1 VSSHPALSADRLAPP
16 TPGQLRRLLAAE
28 HLRPRKALSQ
38 NFLTDAAALD
48 AIVAA
53 AELQLGDRVLE
64 VGPGLGVLTRRLL
77 AAGASVLAVE
87 LDPRLAAWLRREL
100 AEVPGFD
107 LIEADALTLH
117 PREVF
122 PAESFKLVANIPYH
136 ITSPL
141 LHAFLEGER
150 PPEVAVLL
158 VQAEV
163 AERVA
168 APPGQMSYLS
178 VFVQNIASAEVV
190 ARVPAAA
197 FEPAPDVDSAVLR
210 LRRRAEPPVPLG
222 SGREPFYR
230 IVQAG
235 FRQRRKQIH
244 NGLGRELPVGGG
256 AVENA
261 LAACAI
267 DGERRPQTLSVEE
280 WACLATQLTPL
291 LRRADEGGTARAERH
306 ARRGTAG

>member
-1 VSSHPALSADRLAPP
+1 VNSHPALSADRLTPP

-53 AELQLGDRVLE
+53 AELQTGDRVLE

-117 PREVF
+117 PREAF

-150 PPEVAVLL
+150 PPEVTVLL

-168 APPGQMSYLS
+168 APPGHMSYLS

-197 FEPAPDVDSAVLR
+197 FEPAPDVDSAILR
-210 LRRRAEPPVPLG
+210 LRTRAEPPVPLG

-230 IVQAG
+230 VVQAG

-244 NGLGRELPVGGG
+244 NGLGRELLVGGG
-256 AVENA
+256 TLETA

-291 LRRADEGGTARAERH
+291 LGRADADGTARAERH
-306 ARRGTAG
+306 ARRGKPG

>member
-1 VSSHPALSADRLAPP
+1 MSDPLAAERLTPP

-28 HLRPRKALSQ
+28 RLRPRRSLSQ
-38 NFLTDAAALD
+38 NFLTDPEALD

-53 AELQLGDRVLE
+53 AELEPGDRVVE

-87 LDPRLAAWLRREL
+87 LDPRLAAWLRGEL
-100 AEVPGFD
+100 EDVPAFE
-107 LIEADALTLH
+107 LIEADALTIH
-117 PREVF
+117 PREAF
-122 PAESFKLVANIPYH
+122 PGQSFKLVANIPYH

-150 PPEVAVLL
+150 PPELTVLL

-178 VFVQNIASAEVV
+178 VFVQNVAQADVV
-190 ARVPAAA
+190 ANVPAAA
-197 FEPAPDVDSAVLR
+197 FEPAPKVDSAVLR
-210 LRRRAEPPVPLG
+210 LRRRADPPIPVG
-222 SGREPFYR
+222 AGREPFYR

-235 FRQRRKQIH
+235 FRQRRKQLH
-244 NGLGRELPVGGG
+244 NGLGRELPV
-256 AVENA
+256 AREA
-261 LAACAI
+261 LAAGLAACGI
-267 DGERRPQTLSVEE
+267 DPERRPQTLSVDE
-280 WACLATQLTPL
+280 WACLAAQLTPFL
-291 LRRADEGGTARAERH
+291 PDR
-306 ARRGTAG
+306 